1 MYGRIDDVASGV
13 QMSKNFF
20 GFEEKEEESVE
31 EYKRQKTNVFDY
43 VKSINLKDKYLGDK
57 LEDYSAFI
65 VNKAMSGYVDCI
77 MYAKEIN
84 LYSNLSSRMNYDFY
98 YHSIKKSKRYAEW
111 YKNNDETI
119 QNIVDY
125 FNISRTKATE
135 VLDILTEEDLK
146 KIKKS
151 LTYGITEK

>member
-1 MYGRIDDVASGV
+1 
-13 QMSKNFF
+13 MSTNFF
-20 GFEEKEEESVE
+20 GFEEKEEESTE

-43 VKSINLKDKYLGDK
+43 VKSINMKDKYLGDN

-65 VNKAMSGYVDCI
+65 VNKAMSCHVDCI

-84 LYSNLSSRMNYDFY
+84 LYANLSERMNYDFY

-119 QNIVDY
+119 QNLIDY
-125 FNISRTKATE
+125 FKISRKKANE
-135 VLDILTEEDLK
+135 IIDILTEDDLK
-146 KIKKS
+146 KIRKS